1 MSKMRTMQVRQT
13 ASAQLARSKISTLI
27 ILLTWFL
34 PLAFPNVGSGQQG
47 PNVQGTVFDT
57 NRAPVQNVRIE
68 FRSLD
73 GTRLTT
79 TDENGKF
86 NLTHVGSGTLLVSYP
101 GFAPV
106 EITVGPEALSDP
118 LQIYLQP
125 APISARIIVPPVGT
139 NRIDARPNSQF
150 SISKQEIE
158 VSGSL
163 ALDDVLREAAGF
175 TLFRRSGSL
184 FANPTSQGVSLRG
197 VGASGASR
205 AVVLLDGVPLNTPF
219 GGWVYWDRVSKL
231 SIESV
236 EVVNGPTSH
245 LYGSGA
251 LGGVVNMVTARVR
264 E

>member
-1 MSKMRTMQVRQT
+1 MSKMRTMQVRQN
-13 ASAQLARSKISTLI
+13 ASAQLARSKISTLT

-47 PNVQGTVFDT
+47 ANVQGTVFDT

-163 ALDDVLREAAGF
+163 ALDDVLREAVGF
-175 TLFRRSGSL
+175 MLFRRSGSL

-205 AVVLLDGVPLNTPF
+205 AVVHSEAGFT
-219 GGWVYWDRVSKL
+219 GIVSQ
-231 SIESV
+231 
-236 EVVNGPTSH
+236 N
-245 LYGSGA
+245 
-251 LGGVVNMVTARVR
+251 
-264 E
+264 